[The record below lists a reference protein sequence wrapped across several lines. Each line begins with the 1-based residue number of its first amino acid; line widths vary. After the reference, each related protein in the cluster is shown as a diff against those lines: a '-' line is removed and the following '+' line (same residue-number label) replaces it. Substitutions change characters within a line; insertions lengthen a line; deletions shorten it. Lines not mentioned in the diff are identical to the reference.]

1 MADDWVRFT
10 EYEDVLAS
18 TDLLALVVPSLTK
31 NLSGWKWTILAAHS
45 GLQGALV
52 CALQDSTKTNILKNR
67 SAKET
72 LSWLQTL
79 EGDPPVPYLLEC
91 PELLRKYRKKYPCTV
106 MTPQQLKDMKR
117 FHREF
122 RNNFTHFA
130 PQGWSIEIA
139 GLPRIVGTALD
150 LLEMAMQQ
158 QQVEVQLDENMKRR
172 LAGNLEVA
180 RAGLLTV

>member
-18 TDLLALVVPSLTK
+18 TDLLALVVPTLTK
-31 NLSGWKWTILAAHS
+31 NPSGWKWTILAAHS

-52 CALQDSTKTNILKNR
+52 CALQDSTKTNILTNR
-67 SAKET
+67 SARET

-79 EGDPPVPYLLEC
+79 EGDKPVQYLLEC
-91 PELLRKYRKKYPCTV
+91 PELLRKYRKRYPCTA
-106 MTPQQLKDMKR
+106 MTAQQLKDVKR
-117 FHREF
+117 FHKEF

-150 LLEMAMQQ
+150 LLEIAMRQH
-158 QQVEVQLDENMKRR
+158 QVDVHLSGSMKER
-172 LAGNLEVA
+172 LARNLEVA
-180 RAGLLTV
+180 RAGL